1 LLPLCCKLAAELHQL
16 PEATIQLLEANGA
29 HRAKKPASGVLS
41 RKAFRRRSC
50 LLRLVIA
57 TMVFLL
63 LACGTAALMW
73 YFGKLEFLG
82 IGGYNEDANVSL
94 SEEPTAVP
102 ISSVLVSSAPS
113 TQPILIEDI
122 PPLLSRGSDT
132 VSPHPTLPP
141 SYVKTPPPTA
151 GTTGPLKSPEQE
163 VPSAG
168 PASSA
173 FNSDLF
179 QLLESAS
186 FDAGSS
192 LRVAGSPQQRAFFW
206 LLDNANLD
214 SYTNS
219 RRLQRY
225 AMAVFYY
232 STNGEN
238 WADNQGWMSDE
249 DECLW
254 FNKEATADGSYSP
267 CQINVNN
274 NAQKTLAG
282 LDLSFNNVQGTVPP
296 EIGLLSGL
304 VRVDLDGGPSSFL
317 VGSLPSEIGYLNL
330 LNTFSARGNQLTGT
344 LPDEVGNWQQVNAI
358 DLSFNKL
365 TGLLPSS
372 CGSLTWLTELTLEM
386 NAFSGSLPAELGR
399 LGNLFK
405 LALGGNQFQG
415 PLFSEIGSLTKLRYL
430 YLELNQ
436 FSSLPTEIGLLEN
449 LSILSA
455 FENVFQGAIPS
466 ELGRLTL
473 LGSLLLR
480 SNSFSSSVPSEL
492 GLMRGLQSKLIARKA
507 QCHGPVLTPCF
518 TFAPRAFADTLDLSF
533 NNIEGLI
540 PSELGGLTSL
550 SECHCRKPAISL
562 RVPLI
567 SSFRLW

>member
-1 LLPLCCKLAAELHQL
+1 
-16 PEATIQLLEANGA
+16 
-29 HRAKKPASGVLS
+29 LS
-41 RKAFRRRSC
+41 RNVFRRRSC
-50 LLRLVIA
+50 LLRLVIGA
-57 TMVFLL
+57 MVFLL
-63 LACGTAALMW
+63 LACGTAALLW
-73 YFGKLEFLG
+73 YFGKLEMFG
-82 IGGYNEDANVSL
+82 IGGNKEGANAL
-94 SEEPTAVP
+94 SRELTSSPTSSAV
-102 ISSVLVSSAPS
+102 LSSAPV
-113 TQPILIEDI
+113 TLPIFTEAT
-122 PPLLSRGSDT
+122 PPLLSRATDT
-132 VSPHPTLPP
+132 ISPFPTWPP
-141 SYVKTPPPTA
+141 SYVKTPIPTPA
-151 GTTGPLKSPEQE
+151 TTIPRQSLAQEAPSSGPT
-163 VPSAG
+163 
-168 PASSA
+168 SSA
-173 FNSDLF
+173 FSSALF

-186 FDAGSS
+186 FDAGEA

-206 LLDNANLD
+206 LLQDANLA

-238 WADNQGWMSDE
+238 WSENHGWMSDE

-254 FNKEATADGSYSP
+254 FNKEATNNGNYSP

-282 LDLSFNNVQGTVPP
+282 LDLSFNNVQGTIPP

-304 VRVDLDGGPSSFL
+304 LRLDLDGGPSGFL
-317 VGSLPSEIGYLNL
+317 VGSLPTEIGFINL
-330 LNTFSARGNQLTGT
+330 LNAFSARGNQLTGT
-344 LPDEVGNWQQVNAI
+344 LPDEVRNWQQVNTI

-365 TGLLPSS
+365 TGLLPAA

-386 NAFSGSLPAELGR
+386 NDFSGSLPAELGR
-399 LGNLFK
+399 MSNLFK

-415 PLFSEIGSLTKLRYL
+415 PLLSEIGSLTKLRFL

-455 FENVFQGAIPS
+455 FENDFQGSIPS

-480 SNSFSSSVPSEL
+480 SNSFSSSIPSEL
-492 GLMRGLQSKLIARKA
+492 GLMRGLQSKLIARQTK
-507 QCHGPVLTPCF
+507 
-518 TFAPRAFADTLDLSF
+518 R
-533 NNIEGLI
+533 
-540 PSELGGLTSL
+540 LGGTAF
-550 SECHCRKPAISL
+550 C
-562 RVPLI
+562 
-567 SSFRLW
+567 